1 MMNELQATLAFA
13 PTSRETGNS
22 EATIIYLAIT
32 IIGLIGLAQ
41 TFAKAGK
48 PRWGVLIPIYNM
60 VLLLQI
66 AQRPVWWFLLL
77 LIPGVNVVVAIVLS
91 LDIARV
97 FGKGTGFGWGLALLG
112 FVFYPIL
119 GFGDAA
125 YLPTA
130 VHDPSD
136 SSSPPPFFPR
146 ISAATKQRFKEL
158 GVALVNNFQGR
169 GATVAIG
176 RGSTISGDQLSELIP
191 LGLNELYLSRTR
203 ISDESIASL
212 EAMSQ
217 LRVLDLSNT
226 QVSRDGIKR
235 LKESLPYTEIIG

>member
-1 MMNELQATLAFA
+1 MNEFHRTLAFA
-13 PTSRETGNS
+13 QAGHGAAKSDV
-22 EATIIYLAIT
+22 ALLYLLVILVSLA
-32 IIGLIGLAQ
+32 GVAQ

-48 PRWGVLIPIYNM
+48 PRWAVLVPIYN
-60 VLLLQI
+60 VVVLLQI
-66 AQRPVWWFLLL
+66 AQRPAWWFLLL

-91 LDIARV
+91 LDIAKV
-97 FGKGTGFGWGLALLG
+97 FGKGVGFGWGLAFLG

-130 VHDPSD
+130 VHDPAD
-136 SSSPPPFFPR
+136 PSSPPPFIPK

-158 GVALVNNFQGR
+158 GLSLVNNFQGR
-169 GATVAIG
+169 GITVGFG
-176 RGSTISGDQLSELIP
+176 RGSAVSGEHLSDLIP

-203 ISDESIASL
+203 IGDESIAALQS
-212 EAMSQ
+212 MTQ

-226 QVSRDGIKR
+226 QVSRDGLKR
-235 LKESLPYTEIIG
+235 LKESLPRAEVIG